1 MQDRV
6 ICNSFL
12 LLLSSSSSSSSSERV
27 QYSEYYLLHTQYSTT
42 LFIGAC

>member
-12 LLLSSSSSSSSSERV
+12 LLLSSSSSSSERV

-42 LFIGAC
+42 LLIGAC